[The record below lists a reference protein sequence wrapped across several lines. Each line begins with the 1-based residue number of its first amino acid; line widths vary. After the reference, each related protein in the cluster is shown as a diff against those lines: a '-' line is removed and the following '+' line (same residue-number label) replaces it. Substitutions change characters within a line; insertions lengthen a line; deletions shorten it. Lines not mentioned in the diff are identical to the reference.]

1 MDLPRAE
8 VCASVHCGS
17 VRTTATTHARRL
29 SVELAGRAVLVVV
42 TVHFLPHIFVGDITH
57 FRHIARLVTPSR
69 LPYRAVLWEF
79 PPLTIPFLLLEKV
92 SSGSRAVYL
101 SLFAAVTVTL
111 ELASLELLRR
121 AWPDRDRELTWI
133 WMATVLPVG
142 ALAYFR
148 LDFLAVFFATLA
160 LIGIEQRRASA
171 WPIVAGVA
179 TKLWPGLLL
188 VVLAVQRRWRT
199 LVAGIVGSVG
209 VFAGW
214 YAFSPS
220 GFRKFVRYRA
230 GRGLEIE
237 SLPASLRLLGH
248 HGRFTVRSG
257 AWVIDAGGFRWVDPV
272 VSIGLVVFTAALG
285 WWAYRRKA
293 VDAVALGGALVLG
306 TMLFSRLLSA
316 QYIVWLGP
324 FVAVLWTRRR
334 RSVGWLAVA
343 ASWLTF
349 AELLWFEHHLIR
361 GSKVMGAVVL
371 VRNIALVAL
380 LVVLIR
386 AVRDAPEVNRR

>member
-1 MDLPRAE
+1 M
-8 VCASVHCGS
+8 AS
-17 VRTTATTHARRL
+17 THVRRL
-29 SVELAGRAVLVVV
+29 AVELAGRSLLVVV
-42 TVHFLPHIFVGDITH
+42 TVHLLPHIFVGDITH

-69 LPYRAVLWEF
+69 LPYRSVLWEF
-79 PPLTIPFLLLEKV
+79 PPLTIPFLLLEKI

-121 AWPDRDRELTWI
+121 AWPDRDKELTWI
-133 WMATVLPVG
+133 WMATVLPVA

-148 LDFLAVFFATLA
+148 LDFLAVFFAALA
-160 LIGIEQRRASA
+160 LVGIERGRATA

-188 VVLAVQRRWRT
+188 VVLAVQRRWRSA
-199 LVAGIVGSVG
+199 VAGLIGSIA
-209 VFAGW
+209 VFVGW
-214 YAFSPS
+214 YAFSPK
-220 GFRKFVRYRA
+220 GFRAFVRYRA
-230 GRGLEIE
+230 GKGLEIE

-257 AWVIDAGGFRWVDPV
+257 AWVIDAGGFHWVDPA
-272 VSIGLVVFTAALG
+272 VSAALVVFTVALG
-285 WWAYRRKA
+285 WWAYRRAA

-316 QYIVWLGP
+316 QYLVWLGP
-324 FVAVLWTRRR
+324 FVAVLWIRGR
-334 RSVGWLAVA
+334 RSVGWLALI

-349 AELLWFEHHLIR
+349 VELLWFEHHLIR
-361 GSKVMGAVVL
+361 GSRVMGAVVL
-371 VRNIALVAL
+371 ARNVVLVAL
-380 LVVLIR
+380 LVDL
-386 AVRDAPEVNRR
+386 VRSVRSVPQPREVNQG

>member
-1 MDLPRAE
+1 M
-8 VCASVHCGS
+8 
-17 VRTTATTHARRL
+17 
-29 SVELAGRAVLVVV
+29 ELAERAVIVVV

-57 FRHIARLVTPSR
+57 FRHIARLVRPSH
-69 LPYRAVLWEF
+69 LPYRSVLWEF
-79 PPLTIPFLLLEKV
+79 PPLTLPFLLLEKV
-92 SSGSRAVYL
+92 SSGSRAAYL
-101 SLFAAVTVTL
+101 SLFAAVTVSL

-121 AWPDRDRELTWI
+121 AWPDRARELTRI
-133 WMATVLPVG
+133 WSATVLPVA

-148 LDFLAVFFATLA
+148 LDFLAVFFAVLA
-160 LIGIEQRRASA
+160 LIGIERRRATA

-188 VVLAVQRRWRT
+188 VVLTVQRRWRT

-209 VFAGW
+209 VFAAW

-220 GFRKFVRYRA
+220 GFVEFVRYRA
-230 GRGLEIE
+230 GRGLEVE
-237 SLPASLRLLGH
+237 SLPASVRLLGH
-248 HGRFTVRSG
+248 HGRFAVRSG

-272 VSIGLVVFTAALG
+272 VSVGLIAFTAALG
-285 WWAYRRKA
+285 WWAYRRRLG
-293 VDAVALGGALVLG
+293 DAVALGGALVLA

-324 FVAVLWTRRR
+324 FVAVLWIRGR
-334 RSVGWLAVA
+334 RSVGWLALVS
-343 ASWLTF
+343 SWLTF
-349 AELLWFEHHLIR
+349 VELLWFEHHLIR

-371 VRNIALVAL
+371 ARNITLVTL

-386 AVRDAPEVNRR
+386 VVADHPEVNRK